1 MNTQV
6 VDSQQGLQELHQEK
20 EMLRKSLEEAT
31 DTIEYMINSLMW
43 SAEYKVLA
51 RSKEKLWKLK
61 QELAKAQA

>member
-6 VDSQQGLQELHQEK
+6 VDSQQGLEELHQEK